1 MKMNIYINIAYV
13 CRRQHIHMKNSYTRK
28 HISILYTYGVCEQRI
43 CCCPN
48 EICTLIHTN
57 KHSYIHMF
65 LHTSTHTRYEEK
77 TRSRDSLSDTR
88 WTHEHNVLII
98 KFAHIL
104 YPHEMKR
111 ITKILTQT
119 HTRTQTCTHTDMV
132 YYILKHLS
140 YIYIHAQRNISSN
153 IYKPR
158 SIH

>member
-65 LHTSTHTRYEEK
+65 LHTSTHTRYEKK

-111 ITKILTQT
+111 ITKMLTHIHTNTAMHTYGYGILYTKIFII
-119 HTRTQTCTHTDMV
+119 HLYTCTEK
-132 YYILKHLS
+132 YFI
-140 YIYIHAQRNISSN
+140 
-153 IYKPR
+153 
-158 SIH
+158 